1 MGTLTCQNQ
10 ASQLDSGSKNNPK
23 FNLFIFIFPQKS
35 HILTAR
41 KDYRLTVDDLPRSFT
56 NTHLNKRNSILC
68 IKLIT
73 SNVNFALTIC
83 SVMWFRDP
91 HIML

>member
-1 MGTLTCQNQ
+1 MDILTFQNQ
-10 ASQLDSGSKNNPK
+10 AIQSDTGSEKGPK
-23 FNLFIFIFPQKS
+23 FNIFISIFPQKS

-41 KDYRLTVDDLPRSFT
+41 EDYWLTVDDLPRSFT
-56 NTHLNKRNSILC
+56 DTHINKRNSILC

-83 SVMWFRDP
+83 SIVWFWDP